1 MTYKQLLDEAIKK
14 IKKAKLEEVVA
25 KLLLIHYTEEELA
38 NIYANLNK
46 EASQEVIKKYNEAI
60 RKYVEEEMPFQYI
73 IGIQNFFGY
82 DFKVNESV
90 LIPRR
95 ETEELVERVIYYIE
109 DNFGD
114 RKIDVLDIGTG
125 SGCIAITLDKELDNV
140 SVTAVDIS
148 NEALEVAK
156 ENNQKLSANVK
167 FKLGDLYEP
176 VKGEKYDVIVS
187 NPPYIVDYGY
197 IGKTVKHEP
206 KVSLYG
212 GADGLNFYRRII
224 SESRDYLK
232 ENGVIAFEH
241 AYDTAKELEKIILGV
256 YPNAKVTLYQDLSGY
271 DRITFIEVGEID
283 GKL

>member
-73 IGIQNFFGY
+73 TGIQKFFGY

-95 ETEELVERVIYYIE
+95 ETEELVERVIYYIK

>member
-73 IGIQNFFGY
+73 TGIQNFFGY

-187 NPPYIVDYGY
+187 NPPYIIDYGY